1 MYRIYNLKSSDNVEV
16 SAELGPFTVITHL
29 RNLAPNPENRPGAIM
44 ESYYAGLLMDR
55 KRQLICQLNQ
65 SAVLVAAGM
74 MQWMVGDCKMVS
86 DANGLFGYLGKQIR
100 GKTTGQNCIAPKY
113 SGSGTLVL
121 EPVDEDIML
130 VNLQDWQ
137 EGIVIEKGLFLAC
150 SADVQQSTVMRSN
163 VSSTALG
170 NEGLFSMAL
179 KGQGFAALRVPCPKE
194 TLVLIELEDD
204 VLKVDGNFAIAW
216 SSTLG
221 FTVENSGKTVVS
233 TALSGEGF
241 VNTFKG
247 TGKIL
252 LAPYLSFGTKEVE
265 KSTDNA

>member
-29 RNLAPNPENRPGAIM
+29 RNLAPSPENRPGAIM

-137 EGIVIEKGLFLAC
+137 EGIVIEKGLFLAAVPMSSNPRSC
-150 SADVQQSTVMRSN
+150 EAMFPRQPLAMRACFPWRSKARDLLPCAFP
-163 VSSTALG
+163 VRKRH
-170 NEGLFSMAL
+170 LF
-179 KGQGFAALRVPCPKE
+179 
-194 TLVLIELEDD
+194 
-204 VLKVDGNFAIAW
+204 
-216 SSTLG
+216 
-221 FTVENSGKTVVS
+221 
-233 TALSGEGF
+233 
-241 VNTFKG
+241 
-247 TGKIL
+247 
-252 LAPYLSFGTKEVE
+252 
-265 KSTDNA
+265 

>member
-1 MYRIYNLKSSDNVEV
+1 MYRIYNLKSSENVEV

-29 RNLAPNPENRPGAIM
+29 RNLAQSQNHPGAVL
-44 ESYYAGLLMDR
+44 ESYFSGLLMER

-65 SAVLVAAGM
+65 SSVLVAADM

-86 DANGLFGYLGKQIR
+86 DANGLFGYLGKQLR
-100 GKTTGQNCIAPKY
+100 GKVTGQECTAPKY

-121 EPVDEDIML
+121 EPIDDDIML

-137 EGIVIEKGLFLAC
+137 EGIAIEKGLFLAC

-170 NEGLFSMAL
+170 NEGMFSMAL
-179 KGQGFAALRVPCPKE
+179 KGEGFAALRTPCPKE
-194 TLVLIELEDD
+194 TLVLVELEDD
-204 VLKVDGNFAIAW
+204 VLKVDGSFAIAW
-216 SSTLG
+216 SSTLE
-221 FTVENSGKTVVS
+221 FTVENSGQTVVS
-233 TALSGEGF
+233 TALSKEGF

-252 LAPYLSFGTKEVE
+252 LAPYLSFDTKEVE
-265 KSTDNA
+265 KSANNA